1 MTKQMIK
8 NIIILLIVTVLMGGL
23 IGGTHA
29 LTAPIIKENEKRVL
43 VNSAKE
49 NFEGSDVFFVATDEL
64 ASEVLGEDKVEAL
77 SKEEIK
83 ELEGILFVYKGDEFQ
98 GITVVVSGSN
108 GHGEVTLGVAINQDD
123 LIAGL
128 TIIKYDQTPGIG
140 DGPRDKY
147 LQEFKN
153 KDFKYEVEN
162 VAGATN
168 SSKLLGELVVEATTK
183 YTEIKP
189 ILEKLVELDPIKEIF
204 GTYTT
209 EEDASF
215 TPTEII
221 SKKEIIKG
229 TSNGVAYTGSKSY
242 TFDEADGA
250 IEMKVYVKDDG
261 TIIYYEFLKYEHSK
275 GAFQRRVIEFL
286 DTFIGTKTDDITQTI
301 ADNKGLYANSSETV
315 DNIIVPI
322 LLEIQEA
329 NKGPLAIAFG
339 NYTIEED
346 ATFTS
351 TEIISKK
358 ELIEGDSNGFAY
370 TGSKSY
376 TFPVA
381 KGEIELKFYMKDDG
395 TIVYYEFLKYEHSKG
410 AFQKRIIEFLDTF
423 IGTKAEN
430 ITQTI
435 ADNKGLYS
443 RSTETAENIIVPI
456 LLAIETEVK

>member
-8 NIIILLIVTVLMGGL
+8 NIIILLIVTILMGGL
-23 IGGTHA
+23 IGGTYA

-43 VNSAKE
+43 INSAKE
-49 NFEGSDVFFVATDEL
+49 NFEGSDVFFVITDEL
-64 ASEVLGEDKVEAL
+64 ASEVLGEEKVEAL
-77 SKEEIK
+77 TKEELK
-83 ELEGILFVYKGDEFQ
+83 ELEGILFAYKGDEFQ
-98 GITVVVSGSN
+98 GLIVVVSGSN

-128 TIIKYDQTPGIG
+128 TTIKYDQTPGIG
-140 DGPRDKY
+140 DGARDKY

-153 KDFKYEVEN
+153 KDLEHKVED

-168 SSKLLGELVVEATTK
+168 SSKLLAELVEKATAK
-183 YTEIKP
+183 YTEVKP
-189 ILEKLVELDPIKEIF
+189 ILEKVVELDPLKEFF
-204 GTYTT
+204 GQYTI
-209 EEDASF
+209 EEDSTF

-221 SKKEIIKG
+221 SKKELIKG

-242 TFDEADGA
+242 SFDEADGA

-261 TIIYYEFLKYEHSK
+261 TIVYYEFLKYEHSK
-275 GAFQRRVIEFL
+275 GGFQRRVIEFL

-301 ADNKGLYANSSETV
+301 ADNKGLYAKSSETA

-329 NKGPLAIAFG
+329 NKGPLATAFG
-339 NYTIEED
+339 TYTIEED
-346 ATFTS
+346 ATFTP

-358 ELIEGDSNGFAY
+358 ELIKGDSNGFAY

-376 TFPVA
+376 TFDEA
-381 KGEIELKFYMKDDG
+381 DGAIELKFYMKDDG
-395 TIVYYEFLKYEHSKG
+395 TIVHYEVLKYEHSKG
-410 AFQKRIIEFLDTF
+410 GFQKRIIEFLDTF
-423 IGTKAEN
+423 IGTNAAD

-435 ADNKGLYS
+435 ADNKSIYAK
-443 RSTETAENIIVPI
+443 STETADNIIVPI